1 MFFLNFFSLY
11 RIFFIKIINEVVNI
25 VNFKIGDFAVR
36 FCACQTSCYF
46 GLRLVILFSLLKFH
60 SRHCFPE
67 NFSKMMILIVF
78 VGSCT
83 FINGLKILV
92 VFLACARRQFLL
104 HALRPSGTLPTTIE
118 SSDAREALHVCLHTW
133 TLLASLACLP
143 VSHIAYVLLRVCLVA
158 QSLTSFRPG

>member
-11 RIFFIKIINEVVNI
+11 RIFFIKIINEVVYV

-46 GLRLVILFSLLKFH
+46 GLWLAILCSLLKFH

-92 VFLACARRQFLL
+92 VFLVN
-104 HALRPSGTLPTTIE
+104 ALI
-118 SSDAREALHVCLHTW
+118 V
-133 TLLASLACLP
+133 SLAIFHFVDRIEVFVANL
-143 VSHIAYVLLRVCLVA
+143 VFTNVISYFLNIIHIFVISVFQILV
-158 QSLTSFRPG
+158 